1 MVDKSNV
8 KLIAFVGLPGTGK
21 SAATI
26 YASERG
32 LPKVSFGEV
41 IKNELQKAG
50 LEMTQE
56 NERNLREKLRNDPA
70 GDLMLLEILN
80 QIESLIAAGQHK
92 IIIDGLGAWES
103 YKRLRQD
110 YHDNLIV
117 VSFAAQRHIR
127 LRRLATR
134 AEYPLNESQVNARDY
149 DEIETL
155 NKGGVLAMADHFL
168 FDNNSLEQLHTQL
181 DNLLREIDF

>member
-1 MVDKSNV
+1 MVDKPNV

-21 SAATI
+21 SAATV
-26 YASERG
+26 YATERG

-41 IKNELQKAG
+41 MKNELQKAG

-70 GDLMLLEILN
+70 GDLMLLEVIN
-80 QIESLIAAGQHK
+80 QINSLVAAGQHK
-92 IIIDGLGAWES
+92 IIIDGLGAWAS

-110 YHDNLIV
+110 YPGDLVV

-127 LRRLATR
+127 LRRLSTR
-134 AEYPLNESQVNARDY
+134 STFPLDEAQVNARDY

-155 NKGGVLAMADHFL
+155 NKGGLLAMADYFL
-168 FDNNSLEQLHTQL
+168 FDNNSLEQLHSQL
-181 DNLLREIDF
+181 DDLLRELEF